1 MKYPCDTVK
10 DLLPLYHDD
19 VCSASSRQIVEEH
32 LAECPACKSTIEK
45 LNSETYSEQL
55 REEKDAVIGHYAKK
69 ARHKSLVAGLCA
81 ALGLTVPILVT
92 LIVDLATSRKLDW
105 FFIVLTGIMTLASP
119 VVVSLTLKENRGLVS
134 MAATTACLYAL
145 IAAIGQYAS
154 AAFWIPA
161 LVITSI
167 SVLFAWLI
175 FIVIRYT
182 RRKAFTKAGISVA
195 LALAIPVAI
204 TMYVNYFAARTL
216 NWSLIVL
223 GGVLLLGCVLA
234 ALFAAARV
242 IINHHKKG
250 GRT

>member
-19 VCSASSRQIVEEH
+19 VCSASSRRIVEEH
-32 LAECPACKSTIEK
+32 LSECPACKKTIEK
-45 LNSETYSEQL
+45 LNNETYTEQL

-69 ARHKSLVAGLCA
+69 ARRKSLLAGICA

-105 FFIVLTGIMTLASP
+105 FFIVLTGIMTIASP
-119 VVVSLTLKENRGLVS
+119 VVVSLTLKKNRALVS
-134 MAATTACLYAL
+134 MAAATACLYAL

-154 AAFWIPA
+154 AAYWVPA
-161 LVITSI
+161 LIITSVT
-167 SVLFAWLI
+167 VLFAWLI
-175 FIVIRYT
+175 FITIRYMKVKGMV
-182 RRKAFTKAGISVA
+182 KAYVSAA

-204 TMYVNYFAARTL
+204 TMYVNYFTARALT
-216 NWSLIVL
+216 WSLIVL
-223 GGVLLLGCVLA
+223 AGVLLLGCVLA

-242 IINHHKKG
+242 IINNHKKG
-250 GRT
+250 GRA